1 MGSGL
6 SSNPGGSKNKHADP
20 PGNCTSNNRVEG
32 PRMPAEAARNSLAL
46 NKQDCGKRKQ
56 TSFRQQRPQQ
66 EVCPISDIDND
77 DPTLNSSDVSLHS
90 LDSEQ
95 IFYGQE
101 QYCKYVNM
109 NASNHE
115 EGGRSSSST
124 GNSGRHHKR
133 PTLRTVTACTA
144 STSQGKRISVY
155 HSVAVTRGRTAPPAS
170 SIRPAFHRP
179 PDPLAVFQ
187 RDLLDPYE
195 PHPHPTLQTQLA
207 ETPTTL
213 ISLEGPNSHPQQT
226 TPLSGGHT
234 DTCLLN
240 SSRRL
245 YNDDQG
251 GKTASQP
258 EQLQSDYQKRVSSPG
273 LDRRP
278 TNAYN
283 RNGEQYRSSST
294 ISQNPPLRCTASSPL
309 PGQPSQTVVVS
320 GTSMAAHEVNRPTTQ
335 HPLSQIQAEEEKSVA
350 CMVSRPQIMTG
361 SLHSRQPRSA
371 VQVASAATGLTGYP
385 LETLPDGSK
394 LKYSHSILPTSEMQ
408 NTIDLPAETYTQ
420 QQQQDLLIQKLHQ
433 AGRKLAISISRH
445 QGLPAGGGWQNGG
458 ENSPVYDPQG
468 LRLQEQ
474 PGRSSPLSLQSHT
487 VVSGSHPPV
496 QNALLTE
503 KSSAPQASSG
513 SLSATTDRP
522 ELGGRQAMSESQQ
535 KVIVFTRPQRARRSL
550 AMTQPVQTA
559 VPSQPLKQ
567 VGRIENSL
575 EHEAVERSTE
585 EGSEPVYENAGLW
598 SPRQHSGLERQ
609 LPLDS
614 KGGKT
619 PRSPRSTHS
628 HPHVEHASYGEPYP
642 ARPSGTDLSPRLPAV
657 SAPQL
662 LSQFASTA
670 GSGLET
676 SQPQDL
682 KGRNPSGNE
691 PVQAGQP
698 PDRGLS
704 SHRQYATSGADPGTV
719 SGKADSQQTRQAGMA
734 QDTRGQYAIQAQRQ
748 VQFPNAQ
755 VAGRTVASGVPTQR
769 AALNQPLNQASQ
781 RQNDIDEGLSVT
793 VDTTVDDQSTA
804 LGETED
810 GEVSPRHRRA
820 PTFPGAQL
828 ARTSTAPP
836 VQTEHAM
843 LDQPPLNRVVQR
855 EGGVQQEAIETFRQ
869 DDMDLQ
875 YHASYSNSPD
885 YADNNDD
892 REASASPRAAQRQRQ
907 QQGSD
912 HPNRQICSVE
922 DDMEDM
928 ETVDEDDTSRANHTV
943 LVRLESYDELPS
955 EVSQRVQAKRLWGV
969 DSKVQRDTHQEGV
982 SDQLLNEISKIST
995 IPEDTE
1001 GRDVYYTPSA
1011 RQLERQLATREVL
1024 HRASYEKEVIAERAQ
1039 VSQVPLLPMAAK
1051 SKREDVYK
1059 ATAVNQSPAFGAPF
1073 AKSRTD
1079 TNHLQE
1085 PSRQMRKQM
1094 RSHHGD
1100 IMSSYAARQV
1110 IDPKDPMNSLSSGG
1124 AWTAGRRARSCN
1136 PEDACSL
1143 NPRLFYA
1150 SSQSLTQDPRSLREL
1165 QRQTNNFSPLRGMF
1179 KHSSE
1184 PNSCMETCP
1193 RRRRQKRRCNRRRAA
1208 STDGDRPRTEGL
1220 KRRKWLRLF
1229 GVQKVGRPLD
1239 VSMKLYPAVISSDGI
1254 AYKLEG
1260 PASEHVYHSPEPR
1273 LCDRKRYIQP
1283 CAYRPE
1289 DIRHT
1294 VYVFETA
1301 VLHQPMVF
1309 QGSISRTELIRP
1321 PFEGPYNG
1329 GPRGGGGGAGG
1340 GNPPHPSA
1348 GPSNVPT
1355 RNVKFLPIDQDSR
1368 TASQASTALLET
1380 RSGES
1385 VNNLLI
1391 KNNMQ
1396 QSIQSVIP
1404 GLPPTAIDK
1413 AFRDV
1418 DPNQSLA
1425 GFMVYST
1432 AGNGQVAPYDPKN
1445 PQCCALVPLYLSKP
1459 SNRNAGNS
1467 IEIHQYKTA
1476 FSPSILS
1483 SISEDS
1489 VATQPETCG
1498 KLNPEEAVEDD

>member
-1 MGSGL
+1 
-6 SSNPGGSKNKHADP
+6 
-20 PGNCTSNNRVEG
+20 
-32 PRMPAEAARNSLAL
+32 MPAEAARNSFAS

-56 TSFRQQRPQQ
+56 NSFRQQRLQQ
-66 EVCPISDIDND
+66 EVCPISEIDND

-101 QYCKYVNM
+101 QCCKYVNM

-155 HSVAVTRGRTAPPAS
+155 HSVAVTRGRTGPPSS
-170 SIRPAFHRP
+170 SIRPVFHRP

-195 PHPHPTLQTQLA
+195 PHPHPTLQPQLLEA
-207 ETPTTL
+207 PTTL
-213 ISLEGPNSHPQQT
+213 IPLEGPNSHPQQT

-251 GKTASQP
+251 GKTASHS
-258 EQLQSDYQKRVSSPG
+258 EQLQSDYQTRVSSPG
-273 LDRRP
+273 LDRNNLKNSSVRP
-278 TNAYN
+278 MNAYN

-294 ISQNPPLRCTASSPL
+294 ISQNPPLRCRASSPL
-309 PGQPSQTVVVS
+309 PEQPSQTVVVS

-335 HPLSQIQAEEEKSVA
+335 HPLSQLQAGGGEDSVLEKSVA
-350 CMVSRPQIMTG
+350 CIVSRPQIMAG
-361 SLHSRQPRSA
+361 SLHSRQSRSA
-371 VQVASAATGLTGYP
+371 VQVASAATGMTGYP
-385 LETLPDGSK
+385 LETLPGGST
-394 LKYSHSILPTSEMQ
+394 LKYSHSILPTSETQ
-408 NTIDLPAETYTQ
+408 NTVDLPAETYPQQQ

-458 ENSPVYDPQG
+458 ENSPVYDPQS

-474 PGRSSPLSLQSHT
+474 PGRSSPLSFQSLT

-503 KSSAPQASSG
+503 KSSAPQASPG
-513 SLSATTDRP
+513 SLNATTDRP
-522 ELGGRQAMSESQQ
+522 ELGGRQAISESQQ
-535 KVIVFTRPQRARRSL
+535 RVIVFTRPQRARRSL

-585 EGSEPVYENAGLW
+585 EGSEPVYENSSLW
-598 SPRQHSGLERQ
+598 SPRQHSGVERQ

-614 KGGKT
+614 KGGQTART
-619 PRSPRSTHS
+619 PGSTHS
-628 HPHVEHASYGEPYP
+628 HPQVEHGSYGGPYP
-642 ARPSGTDLSPRLPAV
+642 ARPGGTDLSPRLPTV
-657 SAPQL
+657 SGPQL
-662 LSQFASTA
+662 PSQYASTA
-670 GSGLET
+670 GSGLEI
-676 SQPQDL
+676 SQPHDL
-682 KGRNPSGNE
+682 KGGNPPVFPQGYE
-691 PVQAGQP
+691 PVQAG
-698 PDRGLS
+698 
-704 SHRQYATSGADPGTV
+704 TV
-719 SGKADSQQTRQAGMA
+719 QDAKTGGQSADSQQTRQAGVA
-734 QDTRGQYAIQAQRQ
+734 QDSRGQYAIQAQRQ
-748 VQFPNAQ
+748 VHFPNAQ

-769 AALNQPLNQASQ
+769 AALNQPLHQASQ

-793 VDTTVDDQSTA
+793 VDTAVDDQGA
-804 LGETED
+804 APGETED
-810 GEVSPRHRRA
+810 GEVSPRHRQA

-885 YADNNDD
+885 YEDGNDG
-892 REASASPRAAQRQRQ
+892 RLSPNASADLRAPERQRQ
-907 QQGSD
+907 LQGPD
-912 HPNRQICSVE
+912 HPNGQICSVE

-955 EVSQRVQAKRLWGV
+955 EVSQRAQAKRLWGV
-969 DSKVQRDTHQEGV
+969 DSKVQRGTHQEGV

-1001 GRDVYYTPSA
+1001 GRDVYYTPST

-1024 HRASYEKEVIAERAQ
+1024 HRASYEKEVIAQRAQ

-1059 ATAVNQSPAFGAPF
+1059 ATAVNQSPASDAPF
-1073 AKSRTD
+1073 IKSRTH

-1085 PSRQMRKQM
+1085 PYRQMRKQM

-1100 IMSSYAARQV
+1100 IMSSYAARQT

-1124 AWTAGRRARSCN
+1124 AWATGRRARSCN

-1193 RRRRQKRRCNRRRAA
+1193 RRRRQKRRCRRRAA
-1208 STDGDRPRTEGL
+1208 STDGDRPRTDGL

-1229 GVQKVGRPLD
+1229 GVQRVGRPLD

-1321 PFEGPYNG
+1321 PFEGPYSG
-1329 GPRGGGGGAGG
+1329 GPRGGGGAAGG
-1340 GNPPHPSA
+1340 GNPPHPSP
-1348 GPSNVPT
+1348 GPSNAPT

-1396 QSIQSVIP
+1396 QSIQSAIP
-1404 GLPPTAIDK
+1404 GLPPAAIDK

-1445 PQCCALVPLYLSKP
+1445 PQCCCLVPLYLSKP

-1489 VATQPETCG
+1489 VATQPEACR